1 MGTSLGRNILIG
13 MGAGLLGGLVAGP
26 VNSFL
31 SWFISEKQRRRKI
44 AIREGSS
51 QDVASSKI
59 AKTLRGEEPSEQA
72 NRRRTAEEERLGREL
87 PPWLAGALIVGTFA
101 LALWFEI
108 KRPLRQQT
116 QSKLKRDT
124 RNLAMAAM
132 SATAISAFEKPTVRR
147 LSQMV
152 HRRGWGTVKLFRLPI
167 WAEVGLAVVLFD
179 YTLYVWHVLTHKAA
193 FLARF
198 HRVHHA
204 DLDMDAS
211 TALRFHFG
219 EMILSVPWRA
229 AQVLTVGASPL
240 SLSMWQTLTTMAILF
255 HHSNWRLPY
264 DVERWLSRVIVTP
277 RMHGIHHSIIMEET
291 DANWSTIF
299 SFPDFLHR
307 TIRLN
312 VPQEKLVIGVPI
324 LRSENDLTLG
334 KLIPMPITAGDPS
347 AQRPTELMR
356 REEPLDLP
364 NTVLADSM
372 ERSN

>member
-1 MGTSLGRNILIG
+1 MKDSHATEK
-13 MGAGLLGGLVAGP
+13 GG
-26 VNSFL
+26 
-31 SWFISEKQRRRKI
+31 
-44 AIREGSS
+44 
-51 QDVASSKI
+51 
-59 AKTLRGEEPSEQA
+59 
-72 NRRRTAEEERLGREL
+72 RLGREL
-87 PPWLAGALIVGTFA
+87 PGWLAGALVLGTFA
-101 LALWFEI
+101 AVLWFET

-132 SATAISAFEKPTVRR
+132 SATSISVFEKPIVRR

-152 HRRGWGTVKLFRLPI
+152 HHRGWGLLKLFKLPV
-167 WAEVGLAVVLFD
+167 WAEVGLAVLLLD
-179 YTLYVWHVLTHKAA
+179 YTLYIWHVLTHKAP

-211 TALRFHFG
+211 TAIRFHFG
-219 EMILSVPWRA
+219 EMIVSVPWRA
-229 AQVLTVGASPL
+229 AQVLAIGAAPL
-240 SLSMWQTLTTMAILF
+240 ALSAWQTLTTMAILF

-264 DVERWLSRVIVTP
+264 RIERWLSRLIVTP

-312 VPQEKLVIGVPI
+312 VPQEKLTIGLPV
-324 LRSENDLTLG
+324 LRNENELTVR
-334 KLIPMPITAGDPS
+334 KLISMPITAGHPA

-356 REEPLDLP
+356 REERLELR
-364 NTVLADSM
+364 NTMLADGM
-372 ERSN
+372 